1 MTLPTLIPILTQ
13 IFADIEPP
21 LWIETHCGGSAQKIF
36 TIIRKI
42 LLLLLWG
49 ACITFFL
56 IILMTSDEVR
66 IPIDI
71 PSQEWKIFGLGVV
84 AIIFM
89 SVPNWVNF
97 SMCSKWDRLRTLS
110 ELARGITKYSDSI
123 QGLPQNTDLTLQ
135 GKLLYKLKRV
145 TFS

>member
-21 LWIETHCGGSAQKIF
+21 LWIETHCGAGAQKVF
-36 TIIRKI
+36 TIVRKI

-66 IPIDI
+66 VPLDI

-97 SMCSKWDRLRTLS
+97 AMCSKWDWLRTFS
-110 ELARGITKYSDSI
+110 ELARGITKYSGSI

-135 GKLLYKLKRV
+135 GKLID
-145 TFS
+145 